1 MIPGLQT
8 GVKLCHLAG
17 SNENV
22 FELTKKM
29 GFYIDKESA
38 RSGGEVIALEG
49 TNRLGYPL
57 DTDLTVLD

>member
-1 MIPGLQT
+1 
-8 GVKLCHLAG
+8 
-17 SNENV
+17 
-22 FELTKKM
+22 M

-38 RSGGEVIALEG
+38 RSRGEVIALER